1 MSLELP
7 STLSPSKVST
17 FKDCALAFRF
27 SAIDHLPEPP
37 SPAATKGT
45 LVHLALEHLFEREA
59 PERTLEAA
67 FTDLDRAISE
77 IRTDP
82 DFTELLLDAHAE
94 AAFFADARV
103 LVERYFDLEDPRE
116 VHPIGLELKL
126 EARIGDLR
134 LRGII
139 DRLELD
145 ADGELVVT
153 DYKSGRAPTERYEQG
168 RLGGVHFYSFLC
180 EELFGKR
187 PAKVQLLYLTDPI
200 AITTV
205 PTEQS
210 SRGLRNKVGAI
221 WQAVELACKRDDFR
235 PKPGPLCKWCSFQA
249 FCPAQGGDISLVPA
263 ASAAAEAARHPSGD
277 GGAEVEVGLEVAIAA
292 EAGAADAADATA
304 AHPVAAS

>member
-1 MSLELP
+1 MPLAPPTS
-7 STLSPSKVST
+7 LSPSKVSA

-45 LVHLALEHLFEREA
+45 LVHLALEHLFERPA
-59 PERTLEAA
+59 PDRTIDAA
-67 FTDLDRAISE
+67 LLDLDQAGAE

-82 DFTELLLDAHAE
+82 DFTELDLDSEAE
-94 AAFFADARV
+94 AAFFADAEV
-103 LVERYFDLEDPRE
+103 LVRRYFELEDPRDI
-116 VHPIGLELKL
+116 HPIGLELKL

-153 DYKSGRAPTERYEQG
+153 DYKSGKAPNERYEQS

-187 PAKVQLLYLTDPI
+187 PARVQLLYLGDPMV
-200 AITTV
+200 ITTV
-205 PTEQS
+205 PSDQS
-210 SRGLRNKVGAI
+210 SRGLRSKVAAI
-221 WQAVELACKRDDFR
+221 WQAVELACERDDFR
-235 PKPGPLCKWCSFQA
+235 PKPSRLCDFCA
-249 FCPAQGGDISLVPA
+249 FKDRCPAWA
-263 ASAAAEAARHPSGD
+263 HAR
-277 GGAEVEVGLEVAIAA
+277 
-292 EAGAADAADATA
+292 
-304 AHPVAAS
+304 PVA